1 MADQDGSTK
10 VAIPSAEEDQPGWR
24 RVVIFAAIG
33 LVVGVAWP
41 RVAGIRVGPDVP
53 GSRAAAPGSASNGA
67 PGAAPSSVASGNKK
81 APSLS
86 KRASSAAPSN
96 KQTVVVSGGEI
107 TRCYQ
112 GKKKLAVEECGVLR
126 IDRVIGRRLEH
137 LTTCPSA
144 LGLQGEM
151 AIGFDLDFKKKEIS
165 VIQGKK
171 SALPTTTVRGII
183 ACVADYMRDVSP
195 EKIVHKYSRYR
206 VFYTIKFYPPGAAPS
221 PAGAADEAAA
231 EADAAAA
238 RGLATVNWD
247 TALVRDEPR
256 TGAVIARVVR
266 GTRVK
271 LLGRRKDWYRVK
283 VRSKEG
289 WVYRGALGL

>member
-1 MADQDGSTK
+1 MADQRASTK
-10 VAIPSAEEDQPGWR
+10 VQIPGPEQDQPGWR
-24 RVVIFAAIG
+24 RVVIFAAVG
-33 LVVGVAWP
+33 LVIGMAWP
-41 RVAGIRVGPDVP
+41 TVAGIRIGPEVP
-53 GSRAAAPGSASNGA
+53 GAKTGPSTAASAGA
-67 PGAAPSSVASGNKK
+67 TPSTSPLLGASKK
-81 APSLS
+81 APSLA
-86 KRASSAAPSN
+86 KPAQSAAPSN

-107 TRCYQ
+107 TRCYHR
-112 GKKKLAVEECGVLR
+112 KKKLAPEQCGVLR
-126 IDRVIGRRLEH
+126 IDRVIAPRLEQ
-137 LTTCPSA
+137 LIGCPSA

-151 AIGFDLDFKKKEIS
+151 VIGFDLDFKKKEIS
-165 VIQGKK
+165 VIRGKK
-171 SALPTTTVRGII
+171 SALPSSTVRGII
-183 ACVADYMRDVSP
+183 ACAADFMRDVSP
-195 EKIVHKYSRYR
+195 EKIAHKYSRYR

-221 PAGAADEAAA
+221 PTGAADEAAA

-238 RGLATVNWD
+238 RGLAAVHWD

-256 TGAVIARVVR
+256 TGVVIARLVR